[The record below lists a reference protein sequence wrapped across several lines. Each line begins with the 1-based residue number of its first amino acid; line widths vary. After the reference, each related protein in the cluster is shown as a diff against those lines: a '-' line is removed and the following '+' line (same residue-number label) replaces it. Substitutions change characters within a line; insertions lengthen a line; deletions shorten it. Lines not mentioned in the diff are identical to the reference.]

1 MTNSLRRMQNMIE
14 QLKHKNAQLLADC
27 HRIDADREAAV
38 RNAVMLGEELEN
50 LRLDLRARVNE
61 CLTALEQ
68 RDRLIKER
76 DQLLEGCWRG
86 KLQRVG
92 YVSNYCIK
100 TLLGSTDKHKILRVK
115 CRRFKAGDVSLFAI
129 EHSEGDDDENWRI
142 D

>member
-1 MTNSLRRMQNMIE
+1 MTDSLRRMQNMIE
-14 QLKHKNAQLLADC
+14 QLKQKNAQLLADC

-38 RNAVMLGEELEN
+38 RNAVVLGEELEN

-76 DQLLEGCWRG
+76 DQLLEGRYRG
-86 KLQRVG
+86 KLQCVG
-92 YVSNYCIK
+92 YISNHCIK
-100 TLLGSTDKHKILRVK
+100 ILLGSTEKNAILRVK

-129 EHSEGDDDENWRI
+129 QHNEGDDNENWRI